1 MTEPSPR
8 AERQAALSRTAVA
21 KAAVAM
27 VAEAG
32 FDELTVRGVARR
44 LAVSAPSLYEYVAS
58 KDDLIDLVVADI
70 LDAAAATWDPP
81 VEWEPLLRYAALWW
95 HEVLREHEAVYMSV
109 LRRPMSAPVALDM
122 VDRFITSLTAAG
134 LSPDEAV
141 AAYGQFF
148 GYVVGTTALVR
159 TRAIAR
165 AAQGSTAEEAQDRS
179 RALLDSVD
187 PVRYPG
193 IRTGRE
199 ALVGLAGDAIVAEG
213 LEALIAGLRYRLA
226 AKASTGAR
234 PAFLRAS
241 RRGNLT
247 R

>member
-1 MTEPSPR
+1 MTEPLPR
-8 AERQAALSRTAVA
+8 AERQGALSRTAVA
-21 KAAVAM
+21 RAAVAM

-44 LAVSAPSLYEYVAS
+44 LAVSAPSLYEYVTS

-81 VEWEPLLRYAALWW
+81 ADWEPLLRYTARWW
-95 HEVLREHEAVYMSV
+95 HEVLREHEAVYTSV
-109 LRRPMSAPVALDM
+109 LRRPMSAPVALDT
-122 VDRFITSLTAAG
+122 VDRVITSLTAAG
-134 LSPDEAV
+134 LTPEEAV

-148 GYVVGTTALVR
+148 AYVVGTTAVVR

-165 AAQGSTAEEAQDRS
+165 AAQGSTAEEAQARS
-179 RALLDSVD
+179 RALLDGLD

-193 IRTGRE
+193 IRTGRD
-199 ALVGLAGDAIVAEG
+199 ALVGLAGDAIVTEG

-226 AKASTGAR
+226 ARTATD
-234 PAFLRAS
+234 AS
-241 RRGNLT
+241 RAFP
-247 R
+247 